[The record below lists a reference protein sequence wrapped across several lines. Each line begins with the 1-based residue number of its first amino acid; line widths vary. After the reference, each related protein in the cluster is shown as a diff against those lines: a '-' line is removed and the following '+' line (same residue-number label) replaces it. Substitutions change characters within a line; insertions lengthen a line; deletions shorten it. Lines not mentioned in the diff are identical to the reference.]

1 MVIEKFPLSE
11 LNSFYIGK
19 EFLRIS
25 PTTGCSVKGIV
36 KKIILRNFSHTENNI
51 YYSKPQL
58 GVISTNNV
66 DYDFSEVF
74 FNHKTDLE
82 FRQRIEQEMEE
93 QEKNEQIS
101 KIVE

>member
-11 LNSFYIGK
+11 LNSFYLGK

-25 PTTGCSVKGIV
+25 PITGCSVKGIV
-36 KKIILRNFSHTENNI
+36 KKIIIRNFSHTENDV

-82 FRQRIEQEMEE
+82 FRHKIAREIEEKEKEE
-93 QEKNEQIS
+93 ELEKIIE
-101 KIVE
+101 